1 MELKENVASRLRIA
15 REFVGFFAQ
24 TRWWWLLPVI
34 IVLLPLGLLLV
45 FAQGSAIAPLIYTLF

>member
-1 MELKENVASRLRIA
+1 MALKAVSSRLRIA
-15 REFVGFFAQ
+15 GEFLRFFAQ

-34 IVLLPLGLLLV
+34 LLLLPLGVMLV